1 MDIQVDI
8 TEEFDKSYKKIPQ
21 PKRKLIGDKINQLVD
36 NLRNGNKRSL
46 MRPRGIEFPAN
57 IKKSQST
64 LYIFRATPEYRA
76 VVSLDDDPMFNQKV
90 LTLYDITRHD
100 SITVCFMAV
109 ATKLYK

>member
-8 TEEFDKSYKKIPQ
+8 TDDFDKSYKKIPQ

-46 MRPRGIEFPAN
+46 IRSRDLEFPAN

-64 LYIFRATPEYRA
+64 LYIFRATPEFRV

-90 LTLYDITRHD
+90 LTLYDITRQD
-100 SITVCFMAV
+100 SIAVSFMAV